1 MHRAFSWDSGFVAV
15 LEGAPR
21 KVVFFDAAFEAIRE
35 VELDMAIMSVVGVE
49 TQMMP
54 LGASGACG
62 FWVLGNGPQGAM
74 AWHYG
79 PDDTLIPG
87 DTLALSPSIP
97 PGDTMT
103 GLVKAPR
110 IDGDDFVVTTDRHL
124 LIYEIPAPGTPILAY
139 AMDYAGLGILNP
151 VISSGSFSRDIN
163 EEWQGEEP
171 TSILVLLDRMAK
183 KLYGIKM
190 EPGAE
195 PDLLGEVDISSWVGN
210 DSAEGVCVD
219 YADLQVLIAIHSGVD
234 PLDRVVR
241 LAIDWDAD
249 PDPEASYEDAWTI
262 PKSVCGLGHHFLN
275 LVGTVTLKIQD
286 RNLTPYVEHVYEV
299 TGAPLD
305 STALL
310 AAAIND
316 AGVYGAEVL
325 VDDPQALI
333 PSGVGSGPPDPTW
346 FDPLADGADGGDLTN
361 ADYLDGLAATESKI
375 DTNWIHL
382 VGATTNALWTAAL
395 LHCAEMFEKRQ
406 SERFA
411 ILDVPDFETTA
422 VPGSAEYLG
431 DLQDYVDEIVEMA
444 KVVADRNAVI
454 FAGGARF
461 LGSDG
466 VEYNRAVAAACGGTM
481 ARLEVQKSLINK
493 PVRNA
498 LRLVPEFGQGHI
510 ESLIQARVNCI
521 RFKPGRGFIIAHS
534 LTVAASGSD
543 YSRVNDL
550 RAVYYG
556 AKAARE
562 AAQPYVGEENDSAGE
577 GLRRLESAMSR
588 PLESM
593 RDNGQIDAFDLT
605 AVSTAQERLLGDVY
619 VKLGIQPRR
628 AMEMIYTT
636 VYLK

>member
-1 MHRAFSWDSGFVAV
+1 
-15 LEGAPR
+15 
-21 KVVFFDAAFEAIRE
+21 
-35 VELDMAIMSVVGVE
+35 
-49 TQMMP
+49 
-54 LGASGACG
+54 
-62 FWVLGNGPQGAM
+62 M

-79 PDDTLIPG
+79 PDDVLIQA
-87 DTLALSPSIP
+87 DTLVLAPSLP
-97 PGDTMT
+97 PGDTIT

-110 IDGDDFVVTTDRHL
+110 VAGDSMEVTTDRHL
-124 LIYEIPAPGTPILAY
+124 LFFEIPTPGTPILGY
-139 AMDYAGLGILNP
+139 SLDYATLGIQNP
-151 VISSGSFSRDIN
+151 AISSGSVAVDIN
-163 EEWQGEEP
+163 DEWQGAEP
-171 TSILVLLDRMAK
+171 TGVLVLLDRTAK
-183 KLYGIKM
+183 KLYGV
-190 EPGAE
+190 ELDPDSGAS
-195 PDLLGEVDISSWVGN
+195 LLGDVDISSWVGN
-210 DSAEGVCVD
+210 DLAEGVCI
-219 YADLQVLIAIHSGVD
+219 DLTNQQVMIAIRSFMD

-241 LAIDWDAD
+241 LAVNWYAD
-249 PDPEASYEDAWTI
+249 PDPVASYKDVWTI
-262 PKSVCGLGHHFLN
+262 LKSVQGLGHCFID
-275 LVGTVTLKIQD
+275 LVATTTLKIQD
-286 RNLTPYVEHVYEV
+286 RNLTPYVEHMYEV
-299 TGAPLD
+299 SGTPME
-305 STALL
+305 STTKL

-325 VDDPQALI
+325 VDDPQPLV

-346 FDPLADGADGGDLTN
+346 FEPLEDGADGGDLTN
-361 ADYLDGLAATESKI
+361 ADYLEGLAATESKI

-411 ILDVPDFETTA
+411 ILDVPDFESTA
-422 VPGSAEYLG
+422 EPGSAEYLG

-466 VEYNRAVAAACGGTM
+466 VEYKRSVTAACGGTM

-493 PVRNA
+493 PVRNV

-510 ESLIQARVNCI
+510 ESLIQARINCI
-521 RFKPGRGFIIAHS
+521 RFKPGRGFILAHS
-534 LTVAASGSD
+534 LTAAAPGSD

-593 RDNGQIDAFDLT
+593 RDNGQIDTFDLT
-605 AVSTAQERLLGDVY
+605 AVSTANDRLLGDVY